1 MVFFGVVAS
10 RPSGF
15 VVATHGV
22 VPGGTQCRHLLAL
35 HSPRLIDKGI
45 MDTRRT
51 ILLMVLIG
59 SLFLLW
65 DAWHRQSIT
74 TQAVTPA
81 GAPIAAPFG
90 EADGPVSPGATATN
104 QGPSALPT
112 PTLSSSAPAPISTP
126 AVDAAPVSGN
136 LLTLRNQDL
145 LLEVSTVGG
154 NVVTAKLLDQRS
166 DNYEDGVVRLFD
178 GRPTRRY
185 EAQSGLVASAGR
197 TESYPNHT
205 LVFVPQPLKSNQ
217 DPLRTLVL
225 AAESGGLKLIKTL
238 SIEPAGHAVRISHT
252 VLNTGADTLAPNLYL
267 QFLRTGDSAP
277 GESDFYHTFTGPA
290 IFTEQGKFQKIS
302 FSDIEK
308 GKQDHVKQ
316 ANDGWLAF
324 VQHYFVS
331 AWVLQNQAPREFYTR
346 RVGDNLYTSGVI
358 QAFAPVSPGA
368 QQTHEVT
375 LYAGQQAQR
384 VLEALAPGLEL
395 VVDYGFLTFLSQPI
409 YWLLEQLHKLV
420 ANWGWAIVLLTVLIK
435 LAFYPLSAASYKS
448 MAKMKAVSPRLL
460 ALRERYGSDKAK
472 LNQAM
477 MELYKT
483 EKINPLGG
491 CLPVIIQI
499 PVFLALYWVLLASV
513 EMRNAPWALW
523 ISDLSTPD
531 PYYILPVVMAITMFI
546 QTKLNPAP
554 PDPLQAKVMMF
565 MPIVFSVFFF
575 FFPSGLVLYWLVNNV
590 VSIAQQWMIMKRM
603 NVV

>member
-81 GAPIAAPFG
+81 GAPVAAPFG
-90 EADGPVSPGATATN
+90 EADGPVSPGATASN

-346 RVGDNLYTSGVI
+346 RVGDNLYTAGVI
-358 QAFAPVSPGA
+358 QAFAPV
-368 QQTHEVT
+368 
-375 LYAGQQAQR
+375 
-384 VLEALAPGLEL
+384 
-395 VVDYGFLTFLSQPI
+395 
-409 YWLLEQLHKLV
+409 
-420 ANWGWAIVLLTVLIK
+420 
-435 LAFYPLSAASYKS
+435 
-448 MAKMKAVSPRLL
+448 
-460 ALRERYGSDKAK
+460 
-472 LNQAM
+472 
-477 MELYKT
+477 
-483 EKINPLGG
+483 
-491 CLPVIIQI
+491 
-499 PVFLALYWVLLASV
+499 
-513 EMRNAPWALW
+513 
-523 ISDLSTPD
+523 
-531 PYYILPVVMAITMFI
+531 
-546 QTKLNPAP
+546 
-554 PDPLQAKVMMF
+554 
-565 MPIVFSVFFF
+565 
-575 FFPSGLVLYWLVNNV
+575 
-590 VSIAQQWMIMKRM
+590 
-603 NVV
+603 